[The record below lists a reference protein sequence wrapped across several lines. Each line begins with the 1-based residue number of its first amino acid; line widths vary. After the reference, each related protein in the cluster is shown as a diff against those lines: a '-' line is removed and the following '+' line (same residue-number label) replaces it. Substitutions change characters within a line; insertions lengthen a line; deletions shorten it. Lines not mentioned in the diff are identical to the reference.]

1 MLRVRSYVTLLIL
14 LTACVAA
21 RPAAADPPET
31 YDVEPGPFRVTV
43 QLEGVFESQTMHE
56 VILQPEVW
64 SSLIVTRAI
73 DQGTQVEKGDQILW
87 LDTDRIENE
96 IQDLEFQI
104 EQGRLTIEQK
114 EVELATLRKSVP
126 LDLEAAERARR
137 VAVDDLNY
145 FLEIDEDL
153 RRRSA
158 EESLLSAKYNLEYA
172 QEELDQLEKMYRA
185 DDLTE
190 ETEEIILKRARRDVD
205 RRQFLLETTRART
218 ERQLE
223 TDIPRTRIQL
233 EESANRSQIAL
244 TRAHT
249 TLPAQI
255 KTAEIELAR
264 LRHNQENLERKLAE
278 LQADLEHM
286 QVTAPADGI
295 VYYGRCSR
303 GKWPEIEARTK
314 QLRKGGTVPAN
325 TVLMTIVT
333 PGPSIVRVDVP
344 EKDLHDLLEPRIGY
358 VTPKA
363 YPDLRLPAEFTRVNA
378 IPIKDEVYDG
388 EVLFEFT
395 PGKQQIFPGMNCT
408 VTLIVFESDD
418 TLTVPKKAV
427 FTDDTIAGEK
437 YVWVVDDAGGHERRN
452 VTTGASSDDR
462 VQITEG
468 LDAGDTIL
476 LSAPE

>member
-1 MLRVRSYVTLLIL
+1 MLRTRSCVTYLIL
-14 LTACVAA
+14 LSACFAS
-21 RPAAADPPET
+21 RPAVADPPET

-43 QLEGVFESQTMHE
+43 DLDGVFEAQTLHE
-56 VILQPEVW
+56 VMLQPKVW
-64 SSLIVTRAI
+64 SSLVVTRAVE
-73 DQGTQVEKGDQILW
+73 QGTRVEKGDQLIW
-87 LDTDRIENE
+87 LDTDKIETE
-96 IQDLEFQI
+96 IRDLEFQI
-104 EQGRLTIEQK
+104 EQGRLAIEQK

-137 VAVDDLNY
+137 IAVDDLNH
-145 FLEIDEDL
+145 FLEVDEDL

-158 EESLLSAKYNLEYA
+158 EESLLSAKYSLEYA

-205 RRQFLLETTRART
+205 RRRFLLEATRVRT
-218 ERQLE
+218 ERQLN
-223 TDIPRTRIQL
+223 TDIPRTRAQL
-233 EESANRSQIAL
+233 EEAANRSQIAL

-264 LRHNQENLERKLAE
+264 LRHNQENLEQKLVD
-278 LQADLEHM
+278 LQDDLDHM

-295 VYYGRCSR
+295 VYYGRCVR
-303 GKWPEIEARTK
+303 GKWPEIETRSK
-314 QLRKGGTVPAN
+314 QLRKGATAPAN

-344 EKDLHDLLEPRIGY
+344 EKDLHYLLEPRTGY
-358 VTPKA
+358 VIPDA
-363 YPDLRLPAEFTRVNA
+363 YPDLRLPAEFTHVDA
-378 IPIKDEVYDG
+378 IPIKDGVYDG
-388 EVLFEFT
+388 TVLCEFE
-395 PGKQQIFPGMNCT
+395 PGKAQIYPGMNGT
-408 VTLIVFESDD
+408 VTLIVFETDE
-418 TLTVPKKAV
+418 TLTVPRKAV
-427 FTDDTIAGEK
+427 FTDETIAGDK